1 MREPVQRT
9 GKPVR
14 SKVPPPTLVLRH
26 AVLLQA
32 RPDIRCWSAAAP
44 HSIPAVETCSVQEE
58 FSAVIAS
65 VCYVGARCL
74 RRSSLRSLRLSPYSL
89 PSDAEPSNAPLKTTS
104 HNSRLNLPINGRG
117 RSQAMLRRRPW
128 PYGQKEVTLLRLE
141 SLSAAQPARYQ
152 DPWCVVGVAPFF
164 VSV

>member
-74 RRSSLRSLRLSPYSL
+74 RRSSLRSLRLSPYSF

-104 HNSRLNLPINGRG
+104 HNSRLNLPING
-117 RSQAMLRRRPW
+117 
-128 PYGQKEVTLLRLE
+128 QKEVTLLRLE

-152 DPWCVVGVAPFF
+152 EPVCVVGVAPCV
-164 VSV
+164 VSM